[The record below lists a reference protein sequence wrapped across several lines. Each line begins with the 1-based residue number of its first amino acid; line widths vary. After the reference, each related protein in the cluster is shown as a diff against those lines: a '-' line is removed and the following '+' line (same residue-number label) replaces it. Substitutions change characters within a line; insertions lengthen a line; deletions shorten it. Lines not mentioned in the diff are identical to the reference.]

1 MLGAS
6 KINELTDDLH
16 RLNEMFEM
24 GLNNSQIARIYRTN
38 SGHQISRIHV
48 SSIRR
53 NKRWNSDK
61 RSFLMKHE
69 LGGSFS
75 VSTKIGQTQY
85 KTVVGVV
92 FTDESNLYTYLTYK
106 DSVLQNG
113 NMSYL
118 MTKQPST
125 EELMKFHNQWIY
137 DDISHI

>member
-6 KINELTDDLH
+6 KINELTDDLD
-16 RLNEMFEM
+16 RLNELFEIGM
-24 GLNNSQIARIYRTN
+24 NNSQIARIYRTN

-53 NKRWNSDK
+53 NKRWNSDN

-69 LGGSFS
+69 LGGTFL
-75 VSTKIGQTQY
+75 VSTKVGETEY
-85 KTVVGVV
+85 KTVIGVV
-92 FTDESNLYTYLTYK
+92 FTDTTNLYTYLTYK
-106 DSVLQNG
+106 DSILQNG